1 LDVDGEVVD
10 ALRQGRPPLHEPGLA
25 ELLQSGVDRG
35 VLSFSTE
42 PESALA
48 DAEVLWVA
56 FDTPVNDNDE
66 ADVAWVRQ
74 RLDRIVAYIRPATVV
89 LFSSQVPVGF
99 TAEVEKAW
107 AARGL
112 AFAVSPENLRLG
124 KALDCF
130 RKPER
135 VVVGVRDAQ
144 TQSKLGELLKPFCEN

>member
-1 LDVDGEVVD
+1 
-10 ALRQGRPPLHEPGLA
+10 EPGLA
-25 ELLQSGVDRG
+25 ELVQSGVQRG
-35 VLSFSTE
+35 VLSFSNE
-42 PESALA
+42 PAAALA

-56 FDTPVNDNDE
+56 FDTPVNDDDE
-66 ADVAWVRQ
+66 ADVAWVRRQ
-74 RLDRIVAYIRPATVV
+74 LDRVAAHVRPGTVV
-89 LFSSQVPVGF
+89 LISSQVPVGF

-135 VVVGVRDAQ
+135 IVVGVRDEPARA
-144 TQSKLGELLKPFCEN
+144 TLSELLKQ